1 MVMVWV
7 VVFLGGKG
15 GLVLMFCLVVVVL
28 VVVDVRCTHKSR
40 YCTHTF
46 TFTSHTYVID
56 RYTKNH
62 QPTRTD
68 APSSIP

>member
-1 MVMVWV
+1 MAVVVLLKGGKGGLLVVVMVWV

-15 GLVLMFCLVVVVL
+15 GLVSMFCLVVVVL

-46 TFTSHTYVID
+46 TFTHT
-56 RYTKNH
+56 RM
-62 QPTRTD
+62 
-68 APSSIP
+68 